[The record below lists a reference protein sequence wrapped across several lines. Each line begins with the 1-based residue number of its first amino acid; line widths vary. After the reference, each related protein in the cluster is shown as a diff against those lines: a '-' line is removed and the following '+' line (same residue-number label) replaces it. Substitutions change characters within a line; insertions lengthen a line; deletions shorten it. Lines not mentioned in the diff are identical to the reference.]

1 MRYSVVLYDRTG
13 QTCMTYGPYETKKE
27 ATDMAEHIRLVMC
40 GSRRVEVCYHSALR
54 NPKEIA

>member
-1 MRYSVVLYDRTG
+1 
-13 QTCMTYGPYETKKE
+13 MTYGPYETKKE
-27 ATDMAEHIRLVMC
+27 ATDMEEHIRLVMC